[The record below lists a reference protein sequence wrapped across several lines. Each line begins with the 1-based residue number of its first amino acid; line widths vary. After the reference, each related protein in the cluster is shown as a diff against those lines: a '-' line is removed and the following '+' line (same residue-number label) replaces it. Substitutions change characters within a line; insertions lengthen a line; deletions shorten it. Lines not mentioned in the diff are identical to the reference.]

1 MGSSWGTTP
10 EHIVIILFDP
20 TQKEARTW
28 THCEIEGLCFIAT
41 ITSVRTGQ
49 RNRAAMVECAYELR
63 HYLLTAKDVVVRHV
77 HMLCPPSI
85 SGRSAWALE
94 ELESIVAF
102 TGVDSDQSAVLY
114 RTSTASYKL
123 GDLDLRRKKHS
134 RVLFSTRH
142 LKRHSPEASATAYES
157 RSSQMLAPLHVR

>member
-1 MGSSWGTTP
+1 
-10 EHIVIILFDP
+10 VIFLFDP
-20 TQKEARTW
+20 KQKEVRTW

-41 ITSVRTGQ
+41 ITSIRTGQ
-49 RNRAAMVECAYELR
+49 QNRAAMVECAYELR
-63 HYLLTAKDVVVRHV
+63 HYLSTAKDIVVRHV
-77 HMLCPPSI
+77 HMMCPPSI

-102 TGVDSDQSAVLY
+102 TGVDSGQSAVLY
-114 RTSTASYKL
+114 RTSIASYKL

-142 LKRHSPEASATAYES
+142 LKQHFPEASDTPRDE
-157 RSSQMLAPLHVR
+157 RHPQMFAPLWVR

>member
-1 MGSSWGTTP
+1 M
-10 EHIVIILFDP
+10 IFLFDP
-20 TQKEARTW
+20 KQKEVRTW

-41 ITSVRTGQ
+41 ITSIRTGQ

-77 HMLCPPSI
+77 HMMCPPSI

-102 TGVDSDQSAVLY
+102 TGVDNDQSAVLY
-114 RTSTASYKL
+114 RTSIASYKL

-142 LKRHSPEASATAYES
+142 LKQHSPEASDTPRAERYPQ
-157 RSSQMLAPLHVR
+157 RFAPLWVR